1 VESVSAKNRIGFA
14 IVGLA
19 SHHREFVAH
28 AVQKIP
34 GAFLV
39 GAYDPDANRA
49 KQFCQK
55 FNTRYYDD
63 LADLLQNPDV
73 KIGAVSS
80 ENSRKKEYSIA
91 IANAQKHVLCDKPL
105 GITAQESRD
114 IIDACKRTGVT
125 LQVGYISRYTDEA
138 QKAKRLV
145 TSGKL
150 GEVRFID
157 AENRVDSGLVK
168 QLSPWLM
175 RKDLAGGGSLME
187 HSVHAIDLAL
197 WLNDSPP
204 VSAFAISAANLD
216 SSTSYEGEDNFAII
230 LRFKNGS
237 IALIDGSY
245 CRPSSGKRGDVVI
258 KVQGSSKQLSFS
270 LSSQNIRAYFGEE
283 PSLTVENYYSESGG
297 SSEEESGL
305 RMIEDLLASVKAG
318 TEPLTNGIVGWNVNR
333 VVDACYESLS
343 SGREISIRS

>member
-1 VESVSAKNRIGFA
+1 MPTNGKIGFA
-14 IVGLA
+14 VVGLA
-19 SHHREFVAH
+19 SHHREFIAQ
-28 AVQKIP
+28 AVQEIP
-34 GAFLV
+34 ATFLV
-39 GAYDPDANRA
+39 GAYDSDPNRTRE
-49 KQFCQK
+49 FCQK

-63 LADLLQNPDV
+63 LSELLENPEV

-80 ENSRKKEYSIA
+80 ENSRKKEYSVA
-91 IANAQKHVLCDKPL
+91 IANAHKHVLCDKPL
-105 GITAQESRD
+105 GVTAQESED
-114 IIDACKRTGVT
+114 IIEACKKAGVT
-125 LQVGYISRYTDEA
+125 LQVGYISRYTEEA

-145 TSGKL
+145 TSGEL

-175 RKDLAGGGSLME
+175 KKDLAGGGALME

-204 VSAFAISAANLD
+204 VSAFAVSAENLD
-216 SSTSYEGEDNFAII
+216 SASYEGEDNFAIM

-237 IALIDGSY
+237 SALVDGSY

-258 KVQGSSKQLSFS
+258 KVHGSAKQLTFS
-270 LSSQNIRAYFGEE
+270 LSSQSIRAYIGEE
-283 PSLTVENYYSESGG
+283 PALKVENYNSESGG
-297 SSEEESGL
+297 SSEDESGL
-305 RMIEDLLASVKAG
+305 RMIEDLLHSIRTG
-318 TEPLTNGIVGWNVNR
+318 TEPLTNGIVGRDVNR

-343 SGREISIRS
+343 SGIEVRVRSG